1 MNRFSLEIPF
11 RDAANG
17 LYAALKAVM
26 ENKGTELEFDDDTR
40 EHTKQVAE
48 WLINPKGA
56 PGLLLCGSVGNG
68 KTSMARAV
76 AWLIRYV
83 TEQEYGDFKGQ
94 EPHFYPAKEIC
105 RMYSENLKKYD
116 EVAKDPMIIIDDLG
130 DEPTEQMHYG
140 TIITPVIDLLEERY
154 NRRVMTIATTN
165 LSAAD
170 IQDKYG
176 LRIRDRLR
184 ESMQMVVYKQPSYRK
199 VQ

>member
-1 MNRFSLEIPF
+1 
-11 RDAANG
+11 
-17 LYAALKAVM
+17 
-26 ENKGTELEFDDDTR
+26 
-40 EHTKQVAE
+40 
-48 WLINPKGA
+48 
-56 PGLLLCGSVGNG
+56 
-68 KTSMARAV
+68 
-76 AWLIRYV
+76 
-83 TEQEYGDFKGQ
+83 
-94 EPHFYPAKEIC
+94 
-105 RMYSENLKKYD
+105 
-116 EVAKDPMIIIDDLG
+116 MIIIDDLG

-140 TIITPVIDLLEERY
+140 SIITPVIDLLEERY